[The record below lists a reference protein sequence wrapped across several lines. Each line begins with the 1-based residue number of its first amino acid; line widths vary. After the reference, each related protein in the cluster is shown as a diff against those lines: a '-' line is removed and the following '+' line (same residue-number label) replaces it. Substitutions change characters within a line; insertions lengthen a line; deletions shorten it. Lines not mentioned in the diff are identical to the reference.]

1 MTTIRHR
8 DFPLEEEHLN
18 EAIARVQRETA
29 VVQEIE
35 RNQFAEVTHYRE
47 TSGGSYNT
55 DWFVAEKLYA
65 ITLQKLR
72 DLSHASG
79 SPYFARVDFRRDG
92 MPDFERC
99 YIGKWGVTDA
109 RTRTPY
115 IYDWRSPLANL
126 YYGGQVGPAE
136 YVAPGGVMAGEM
148 SLKRI
153 FQIAEG
159 QLRSIVD
166 ADVVTQD
173 QYLHDVLS
181 DHADARLRDIVT
193 TIQQEQNDIIR
204 HNYQRA
210 MVVQGVAGAGKTT
223 VALHRI
229 TWLLYTYQQTMAP
242 ENLMVIAPS
251 PLFLNYISAVL
262 PELGAENVLQTTFL
276 GLGELLTGK
285 RFPKLDDSGTL
296 LKLLDLPEGQREPVV
311 RAARL
316 KGSLLFK
323 DCVTRYMR
331 WLSASFAP
339 GDFAIGTAVV
349 LPRAEVARLLTHD
362 LSPFPLSRRLPQLKR
377 ILAARLKETVEQTKA
392 ALEAETAKRANYL
405 REREPEDSP
414 ARRERMM
421 ALYAAR
427 NDRVAELDALAKTA
441 VDDYMKR
448 FAKLDLLD
456 RYREMLAE
464 EPLFELA
471 EAVDRQDWAY
481 LCADTR
487 ARLEQKRIETADI
500 APLTYL
506 CGLLLGQTQRLD
518 IHHTVLDEAQDFS
531 PFQFDLLKGL
541 TQNASFTIVGDLAQ
555 GIHGYRGVTDWRAF
569 LDDVFG
575 PGNADYS
582 ELVTSYRNTVE
593 IMAFAGGVAAR
604 HPFPGQRPAQPVLRH
619 GRAPEVLPLPDRH
632 PEDTL
637 AAKVRE
643 LLAAGMKTVAVAHK
657 RPEDCEA
664 LYKKLKGKLDAPLSL
679 YRDGDSEYRGGAM
692 VLPAHMVKGL
702 EFDAIIVA
710 DCGAHVYP
718 DDPLHCRLLYV
729 CLTRPLHR
737 LVCYYSGELTPLL
750 QGAQKESQGSAQ

>member
-1 MTTIRHR
+1 MSVVRHK
-8 DFPLEEEHLN
+8 DFPLEEERLN
-18 EAIARVQRETA
+18 QSVVRVAKETA
-29 VVQEIE
+29 IVRDIE
-35 RNQFAEVTHYRE
+35 RSQFAEVTHYRE

-55 DWFVAEKLYA
+55 DWFVAEKLYV
-65 ITLQKLR
+65 ITCQKLK
-72 DLSHASG
+72 DLEHAADN
-79 SPYFARVDFRRDG
+79 PYFARVDFRRDG
-92 MPDFERC
+92 LEEIERC

-109 RTRTPY
+109 QTRKPY

-136 YVAPGGVMAGEM
+136 YMAPGGVMTGEI

-153 FQIAEG
+153 FQIAG
-159 QLRSIVD
+159 GRLNSIVD

-285 RFPKLDDSGTL
+285 KFPKLDDSGTL
-296 LKLLDLPEGQREPVV
+296 LALLELPQEQRDALT

-323 DCVTRYMR
+323 ECVNRFAR
-331 WLSASFAP
+331 ALAEGLAP
-339 GDFAIGTAVV
+339 GDFTLGPAVI
-349 LPRAEVARLLTHD
+349 LSRAEVTRLLTAD
-362 LSPFPLSRRLPQLKR
+362 LSPFPVARRLPQLKR
-377 ILAARLKETVEQTKA
+377 MLAARLKE
-392 ALEAETAKRANYL
+392 ALERLRAELEADAAKRANYL

-414 ARRERMM
+414 ARRERMA

-427 NDRVAELDALAKTA
+427 NAKLAELEAQAATA
-441 VDDYMKR
+441 VDAYMKR
-448 FAKLDLLD
+448 FPKIELMEQYRALLQ
-456 RYREMLAE
+456 
-464 EPLFELA
+464 PQPGFELPA
-471 EAVDRQDWAY
+471 AVDRGDWER
-481 LCADTR
+481 LCADSV
-487 ARLEQKRIETADI
+487 ARLDSKRIETADI
-500 APLTYL
+500 APLTHL
-506 CGLLLGQTQRLD
+506 CALLLGHTGRLD

-555 GIHGYRGVTDWRAF
+555 GIHGYRGVTDWRGF

-575 PGNADYS
+575 PGNADYQ

-593 IMAFAGGVAAR
+593 IMTFAGRVAAH
-604 HPFPGQRPAQPVLRH
+604 HPFPGQRGAQPVLRH
-619 GRAPEVLPLPDRH
+619 GREPEVLALPDTR
-632 PEDTL
+632 PEDTIAEKL
-637 AAKVRE
+637 KE
-643 LLAAGMKTVAVAHK
+643 LLAAGMKTVAVVHK
-657 RPEDCEA
+657 RPADCEA

-710 DCGAHVYP
+710 DCSEAVFP

-737 LVCYYSGELTPLL
+737 LVCYYRGEPSPLL
-750 QGAQKESQGSAQ
+750 RGAMEEESL